1 MILALSAAVRA
12 ASKLE
17 IYWTDREGGAS
28 TDIVTPAWESI
39 LIDTRNPNRPN
50 QLNSSAARIHAA
62 WLNRTVWIS
71 CCKCSA
77 APPCCRTA
85 HAEQIRGL

>member
-1 MILALSAAVRA
+1 VILALSAAVRA

-17 IYWTDREGGAS
+17 IYWTDMEGGAS

-50 QLNSSAARIHAA
+50 Q
-62 WLNRTVWIS
+62 
-71 CCKCSA
+71 
-77 APPCCRTA
+77 
-85 HAEQIRGL
+85 